1 MRKTLRVS
9 HVRGYESLF
18 FVIFIETLIFSP
30 DSRGQFLSTDAMD
43 RLFPADEDSIAA
55 QEVFEEDKKTKL
67 LINYVAHLFLCRF
80 SVLCFTNNYVVS
92 VLFHPSVKPA
102 SENALLCVKHL
113 RNLLEYQIFT
123 IHTN

>member
-55 QEVFEEDKKTKL
+55 QEVTEEDKKIKL
-67 LINYVAHLFLCRF
+67 LINYAAHLFCV
-80 SVLCFTNNYVVS
+80 VLVCC
-92 VLFHPSVKPA
+92 VLRIIMLF
-102 SENALLCVKHL
+102 LFFFIRL
-113 RNLLEYQIFT
+113 
-123 IHTN
+123 